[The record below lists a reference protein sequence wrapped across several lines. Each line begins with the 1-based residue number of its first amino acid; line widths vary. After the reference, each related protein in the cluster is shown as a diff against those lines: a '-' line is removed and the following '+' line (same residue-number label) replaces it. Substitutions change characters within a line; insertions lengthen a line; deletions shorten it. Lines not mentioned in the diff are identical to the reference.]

1 MVTKSD
7 LVKANP
13 RVTHVARSSLLIAGF
28 FTVDKILGLFR
39 QAIIGRQFGLSS
51 ELDAFNAANNL
62 PDLLFAVISGG
73 ALSIAL
79 IPVLSSTLEKEG
91 SKEVWKVFSR
101 VLNWA
106 FLLTGSAALI
116 FAVLAK
122 PIVTAEIG
130 VAPGF
135 TPELQSL
142 VIDLMRFN
150 LIATMIFSLSGLASA
165 SLQAH
170 QHFLLPALAPILYDG
185 GQILG
190 VLFLAPEA
198 GYRLGNLQLPT
209 AGFGVH
215 GLVYGVVIGAI
226 LHLVVQ
232 LPGLKKYGFR
242 WVPKLGID
250 HPGLRAVARMMG
262 PRVLTIGAFQ
272 LIFVVQDNLASRM
285 DVGSVTALTYGWLIL
300 QVPETII
307 ATAIG
312 IAILPTLA
320 TLFAAG
326 DAHSFEASVRRALRI
341 LIALTIPCAVLMSI
355 VLRPFIAAAFGF
367 GSSETDLVFRAAQAY
382 LIGLV
387 GHSLVEVAAR
397 AFYARQNARIPL
409 IASII
414 NVASF
419 IVLSLLL
426 FRRFGP
432 VGIGVS
438 NSLAFSVE
446 ALILI
451 LILRKHYPKIM
462 KHGGAIRRIVLGSIT
477 GGIISYALL
486 NALPGPGLIIGS
498 LALLAGGLVV
508 LPFIWPEL
516 RQMIRL

>member
-1 MVTKSD
+1 MVPKSD
-7 LVKANP
+7 LLRPNP
-13 RVTHVARSSLLIAGF
+13 RVSHVARSSLLIAGF
-28 FTVDKILGLFR
+28 FAVDKILGLFR

-62 PDLLFAVISGG
+62 PDLLFAIISGG

-91 SKEVWKVFSR
+91 REEVWKLFSR

-116 FAVLAK
+116 FAVLAR

-142 VIDLMRFN
+142 VIDLMRIN

-165 SLQAH
+165 SLQTH
-170 QHFLLPALAPILYDG
+170 QHFLLPALAPIVYDG

-190 VLFLAPEA
+190 AIFLAPES
-198 GYRLGNLQLPT
+198 GYRLGNLELPT
-209 AGFGVH
+209 AGLGVH

-226 LHLVVQ
+226 LHLAVQ

-242 WVPKLGID
+242 WFPKLGID
-250 HPGLRAVARMMG
+250 HPGLRAVARLMG
-262 PRVLTIGAFQ
+262 PRILTIGAFQ
-272 LIFVVQDNLASRM
+272 LIFLVQDNLASRM

-312 IAILPTLA
+312 IAILPTLSKF
-320 TLFAAG
+320 FAAG
-326 DAHSFEASVRRALRI
+326 DAQSFEASVRRALRI
-341 LIALTIPCAVLMSI
+341 LLALTIPATVLLSI

-367 GSSETDLVFRAAQAY
+367 GASETELVYRAAQAY
-382 LIGLV
+382 LLGLA
-387 GHSLVEVAAR
+387 GQSLVEVAAR
-397 AFYARQNARIPL
+397 AFYARQDARIPL
-409 IASII
+409 AASLL

-419 IVLSLLL
+419 IILSLLL

-432 VGIGVS
+432 VGIGISV
-438 NSLAFSVE
+438 SLAFSME
-446 ALILI
+446 ALFLVIL
-451 LILRKHYPKIM
+451 LRTQYPKILD
-462 KHGGAIRRIVLGSIT
+462 HGRAIRRIVLGSIT
-477 GGIISYALL
+477 GGLTAYVLL
-486 NALPGPGLIIGS
+486 NALPGPGLIIAS
-498 LALLAGGLVV
+498 LALLAGGIAA

-516 RQMIRL
+516 RQMIKL

>member
-1 MVTKSD
+1 MATESD
-7 LVKANP
+7 LVRPNP

-28 FTVDKILGLFR
+28 FTVDKILGLVR

-91 SKEVWKVFSR
+91 SKEVWKLFSR

-116 FAVLAK
+116 FTLLAK
-122 PIVTAEIG
+122 QIVTSEIG

-135 TPELQSL
+135 TPELQNL
-142 VIDLMRFN
+142 VVDLMRLN

-165 SLQAH
+165 SLQTH
-170 QHFLLPALAPILYDG
+170 QHFLLPALAPIVYDG

-190 VLFLAPEA
+190 ALFLAPES
-198 GYRLGNLQLPT
+198 GYNLGSLQLPG
-209 AGFGVH
+209 AGLGVH
-215 GLVYGVVIGAI
+215 GLVYGVIIGAI
-226 LHLVVQ
+226 LHLAVQ

-242 WVPKLGID
+242 WIPKLGID
-250 HPGLRAVARMMG
+250 HPGLRSVASLMG
-262 PRVLTIGAFQ
+262 PRILTIGAFQ
-272 LIFVVQDNLASRM
+272 LIFLVQDNLASRM

-312 IAILPTLA
+312 IAILPTLS
-320 TLFAAG
+320 TFFAAG
-326 DAHSFEASVRRALRI
+326 DAHSFESSVRRALRV
-341 LIALTIPCAVLMSI
+341 LLALTLPGAVLMSI
-355 VLRPFIAAAFGF
+355 VLRPFISAAFGF
-367 GSSETDLVFRAAQAY
+367 GASETDLVFRAGQAY
-382 LIGLV
+382 LLGLM

-397 AFYARQNARIPL
+397 AFYARQNARVPL
-409 IASII
+409 TAS
-414 NVASF
+414 VLSTATF

-426 FRRFGP
+426 FGRFGP
-432 VGIGVS
+432 VGIGIG
-438 NSLAFSVE
+438 NSLAFSAE
-446 ALILI
+446 AVFLIFL
-451 LILRKHYPKIM
+451 LRKRYPKIM
-462 KHGGAIRRIVLGSIT
+462 NHGNSIRRIVLGSGI
-477 GGIISYALL
+477 GGLISYAII
-486 NALPGPGLIIGS
+486 NMLPGPALLAGS
-498 LALLAGGLVV
+498 LALIAGGLAV

-516 RQMIRL
+516 REMIKL